1 MSDFESDTMD
11 EDDFDY
17 SQEDEQDFV
26 FEPVIPEK
34 DIKRS
39 YDVEYQCYSPTDI
52 EKIQKEEISHVCNI
66 LGCTKE
72 NASTL
77 LRHFKWNKER
87 LIESYM
93 ENEELVKKE
102 AGVIMDIREP
112 KLITVPGFSCDIC
125 CNDEENLSTFALSCE
140 HRFCVDCYEHYLTD
154 KIKEG
159 ESRFITCAAECN
171 LIVDEKAIQ
180 LLVKPEICQK
190 YNILLLRGFVDDHK
204 SLHWCP
210 FPNCENAVKCMISK
224 AQLDTIV
231 PTVECSA
238 GHRFCFGCGEKDHQP
253 AICDVV
259 KRWLKKC
266 ADDSETSNW
275 IAANT
280 KECVKCFSMIEKNGG
295 CNHMT
300 CRKCKHEFCWI
311 CLGPWADHG
320 TSWYNCSRYEEKE
333 SVDARDAQTK
343 SRQALERYL
352 HYYNRYANHDQSA
365 KLDKQLYEATE
376 KKMEVMQKSSDFSWI
391 QVQFLKSAVDV
402 LLKSRGTLMWTY
414 ALAYY
419 LARNSNATALFEDNQ
434 RDLEMA
440 VEELSGMLETLI
452 TPENA
457 AEIRQKVLDKTEYVN
472 RRRQILL
479 SDTAAGHLERRW
491 EYSF

>member
-17 SQEDEQDFV
+17 SQEDEEQDFV

-39 YDVEYQCYSPTDI
+39 YDVEYQCFSPSDI

-66 LGCTKE
+66 LGCTEE

-93 ENEELVKKE
+93 ENEEAVKKE
-102 AGVIMDIREP
+102 AGVIMDVKEP
-112 KLITVPGFSCDIC
+112 KLITVPGFCCDIC
-125 CNDEENLSTFALSCE
+125 CNDEENVLTFALSCD

-159 ESRFITCAAECN
+159 ESR
-171 LIVDEKAIQ
+171 
-180 LLVKPEICQK
+180 
-190 YNILLLRGFVDDHK
+190 YNILLLRAFVDDHK

-210 FPNCENAVKCMISK
+210 FPNCENAVKCMITK
-224 AQLDTIV
+224 AQLDSIV
-231 PTVECSA
+231 PTVECSS
-238 GHRFCFGCGEKDHQP
+238 GHRFCFGCGLKDHQP

-352 HYYNRYANHDQSA
+352 H
-365 KLDKQLYEATE
+365 
-376 KKMEVMQKSSDFSWI
+376 KMEVMQKSSDFSWI
-391 QVQFLKSAVDV
+391 QVQFLKNAVDV

-440 VEELSGMLETLI
+440 VEALSGLLETQI

-457 AEIRQKVLDKTEYVN
+457 AELRQTVLDKTEYVN

-479 SDTAAGHLERRW
+479 SDTAAGHLEKRW